1 MKISYVISILFLITI
16 LFCSIIFVVNKERF
30 IVEDIE
36 ITADFRFNRTF
47 LMQKVGIEDGN
58 YIWQYNSRK
67 IATVLDDLYFIDDY
81 KVTKK
86 YPSRLII
93 QLFKRK
99 PLARVAGKDGEV
111 FFIDRRG
118 VVFKS
123 SKIKDMVPL
132 LIFENPQLI
141 HQGKKLGGKFGET
154 VQQLYLLSQ
163 KYNNL
168 YQQVAQIAV
177 RKYNE
182 GLEYNIDFRIINKTI
197 TLKKKLSVDTLLETL
212 VVSKICD
219 EFLNEGV
226 QLNQIDKCY
235 YYDYGNL

>member
-67 IATVLDDLYFIDDY
+67 IAAVLDDLYFIDDY

-123 SKIKDMVPL
+123 SKIKDMVPF

>member
-1 MKISYVISILFLITI
+1 MKISYVISILLLITI
-16 LFCSIIFVVNKERF
+16 LFCSIVFVVNKERF

-67 IATVLDDLYFIDDY
+67 IAAVLDDLYFIDDY

-86 YPSRLII
+86 YPSRLVI

-99 PLARVAGKDGEV
+99 PLARIAGKDGEI

-118 VVFKS
+118 VIFKS
-123 SKIKDMVPL
+123 SKIKEMVPL
-132 LIFENPQLI
+132 LIFENSQLI

-163 KYNNL
+163 KYSNL
-168 YQQVAQIAV
+168 YQQVAQIV
-177 RKYNE
+177 VHSYDE
-182 GLEYNIDFRIINKTI
+182 GLEYTIDFRIINKTI

-226 QLNQIDKCY
+226 QLNQIDKGY